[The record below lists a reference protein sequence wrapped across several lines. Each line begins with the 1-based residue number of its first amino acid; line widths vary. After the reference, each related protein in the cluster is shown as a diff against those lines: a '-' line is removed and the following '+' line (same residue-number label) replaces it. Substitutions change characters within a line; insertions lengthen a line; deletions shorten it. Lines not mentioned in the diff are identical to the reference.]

1 MQTTSRYASRT
12 SASLGEGHSFI
23 ALRFGKYTTA
33 KLSHL
38 RPNLFM
44 LSWQKRCVCFT
55 DKTDL
60 ELMSFAAKKIM
71 EYLRIKMYTSVV
83 AAL

>member
-1 MQTTSRYASRT
+1 MFF
-12 SASLGEGHSFI
+12 FI
-23 ALRFGKYTTA
+23 YQIFLKKISTFYNKIPPTA

-44 LSWQKRCVCFT
+44 LSWQKRSICFA

-60 ELMSFAAKKIM
+60 DLMSFAAKKKIM

>member
-1 MQTTSRYASRT
+1 MQ
-12 SASLGEGHSFI
+12 
-23 ALRFGKYTTA
+23 KYDVFFYLPNISEKNITFYNKIPPTA

-44 LSWQKRCVCFT
+44 PSCQKRCVCFT

-60 ELMSFAAKKIM
+60 ELMGFAAKKIM

>member
-1 MQTTSRYASRT
+1 
-12 SASLGEGHSFI
+12 
-23 ALRFGKYTTA
+23 
-33 KLSHL
+33 
-38 RPNLFM
+38 M
-44 LSWQKRCVCFT
+44 LSWQKRCICFA

>member
-1 MQTTSRYASRT
+1 MFF
-12 SASLGEGHSFI
+12 FI
-23 ALRFGKYTTA
+23 YQIFLKKISTFYNKIPPTA

-38 RPNLFM
+38 QPYLFM

>member
-1 MQTTSRYASRT
+1 MQ
-12 SASLGEGHSFI
+12 
-23 ALRFGKYTTA
+23 KYDVFFYLPNISEKNITFYNKIPPTA

>member
-1 MQTTSRYASRT
+1 MFF
-12 SASLGEGHSFI
+12 FI
-23 ALRFGKYTTA
+23 YQIFLKKISTFYNKIPPTA

-60 ELMSFAAKKIM
+60 ELMSFAEKRERDAVLYKSICF
-71 EYLRIKMYTSVV
+71 
-83 AAL
+83 